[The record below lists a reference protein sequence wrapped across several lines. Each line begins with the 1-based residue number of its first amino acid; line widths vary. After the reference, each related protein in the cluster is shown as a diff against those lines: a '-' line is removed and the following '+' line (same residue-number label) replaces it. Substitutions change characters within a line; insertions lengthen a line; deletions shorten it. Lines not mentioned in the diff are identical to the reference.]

1 MSASLARY
9 LKDFSEP
16 ETLPVPMIET
26 DFGGMSFD
34 DDLALP
40 TVVEAPVDLETE
52 RNDAYAKGYVAASD
66 ELQQRFD
73 EERAEL
79 LAVHAQEMA
88 ALREQYETEAAA
100 TIAAKFQE
108 IASQTAQAISDQT
121 ARILSPLLDEALVA
135 RAISDMA
142 DIIRTAML
150 DGELGTLTVRGPAH
164 LFEKLKTALAEP
176 SLVWRHVE
184 APDLDISVDIG
195 ETALVT
201 RMSAWS
207 ASLKKVLG

>member
-1 MSASLARY
+1 MSAALARY

-16 ETLPVPMIET
+16 ETLPVPMMEAT
-26 DFGGMSFD
+26 FGGGFD
-34 DDLALP
+34 NDLILP
-40 TVVEAPVDLETE
+40 EVVEDPVDLEAE
-52 RNDAYAKGYVAASD
+52 RNDAYSKGYVAASD

-73 EERAEL
+73 EERAAL
-79 LAVHAQEMA
+79 LAAHAEEMA
-88 ALREQYETEAAA
+88 ALRERYETDAAA
-100 TIAAKFQE
+100 MIAAKFQE
-108 IASQTAQAISDQT
+108 IASHTAQAISDQT

-135 RAISDMA
+135 KAVSDMA
-142 DIIRTAML
+142 DIIRNAML
-150 DGELGTLTVRGPAH
+150 DGDLGTLTVRGPVH

-176 SLVWRHVE
+176 TLVWRHVE

-207 ASLKKVLG
+207 ASLKKVLA